1 MDQLR
6 SIVHFFNCN
15 KSYKSNAGVL
25 NHVNNLLAKANLKI
39 EEEFRQLLTSYRFV
53 LLHILS
59 VTIIYDFL
67 VGTLAISFLEAL
79 CFTTNVSWHKFSEMN
94 ENWFFIYILFLVHE
108 TFFGLLA
115 SSNSFNQG
123 WVTVFSFVAAEVVSL
138 LDFSKPVEP
147 DRLFDCLPH
156 PLRPSSGSPGHQG
169 EATGKNPS
177 STNHS
182 EHNKSLETA
191 VYTAPTLI
199 PPRILP
205 LLHDLAQ
212 QMSQAGHQ
220 QQLYKIYRW
229 DFFIFF

>member
-79 CFTTNVSWHKFSEMN
+79 CFTTNVS
-94 ENWFFIYILFLVHE
+94 
-108 TFFGLLA
+108 
-115 SSNSFNQG
+115 
-123 WVTVFSFVAAEVVSL
+123 
-138 LDFSKPVEP
+138 
-147 DRLFDCLPH
+147 
-156 PLRPSSGSPGHQG
+156 
-169 EATGKNPS
+169 
-177 STNHS
+177 
-182 EHNKSLETA
+182 
-191 VYTAPTLI
+191 
-199 PPRILP
+199 
-205 LLHDLAQ
+205 
-212 QMSQAGHQ
+212 
-220 QQLYKIYRW
+220 
-229 DFFIFF
+229 